1 MFGVG
6 TGHTGSSQ
14 DGGPPL
20 HWRGQVCDFSWG
32 LSVVSVH
39 LEAEIQLV
47 GSQLANQDSE
57 VDTKA
62 QGPPVGGA
70 PCVLSHVDM
79 PGGDMEAP
87 PLIPFLESAPCRVS
101 ALA

>member
-1 MFGVG
+1 M
-6 TGHTGSSQ
+6 
-14 DGGPPL
+14 
-20 HWRGQVCDFSWG
+20 CDFSWG